1 MISVVVGLD
10 FVVAVFS
17 SLLNLFHKIESLGV
31 LAPGFNINENT
42 LT

>member
-17 SLLNLFHKIESLGV
+17 SLLNLFNKVESVGV
-31 LAPGFNINENT
+31 LAPGFKHKM
-42 LT
+42 L

>member
-17 SLLNLFHKIESLGV
+17 SLFHKIESLGV
-31 LAPGFNINENT
+31 LAPGFKHK
-42 LT
+42 